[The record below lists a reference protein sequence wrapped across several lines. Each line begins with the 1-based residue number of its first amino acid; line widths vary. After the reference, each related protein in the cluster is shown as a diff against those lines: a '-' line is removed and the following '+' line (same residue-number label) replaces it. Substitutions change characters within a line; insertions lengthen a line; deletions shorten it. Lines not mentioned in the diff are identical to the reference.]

1 MRKVVIACAALVLA
15 LIVVL
20 AVPSLLHAQ
29 GQAQGQQPQ
38 ADQPQGGAGQTF
50 LGNQPAGGRGGR
62 GGRGN
67 QANVPAKPT
76 PRWPDGHPRLGAGP
90 DENGTWGSCCGSLS
104 YDPTPNTQVNQNP
117 GAGRGAAAGQGSNAQ
132 GRGGRGGGGF
142 GGGQANQPPRTE
154 TPFQPWAKA
163 LLEYR
168 RNNEFEP
175 HTRCKPSGGARQ
187 FVTPYGTEIVEMP
200 ELQRIYI
207 FDIGGPHTYRIIYM
221 DGKPHP
227 ANLVPSYYGDS
238 RGHWEGDTL
247 VVDNTGFNEGFW
259 MDRAGSP
266 HTEKL
271 HFVERFT
278 RTDYNTLKYEVS
290 VDDPGAYTAPWT
302 SSATMRW
309 GAGSELFEYVCQ
321 DNNYA
326 PTLLV
331 GQQESVDRTS
341 IIVP

>member
-1 MRKVVIACAALVLA
+1 MRHRLVIVCAALVLA
-15 LIVVL
+15 LITFV
-20 AVPSLLHAQ
+20 AAPSILRAQAPQAGQQPAAQ
-29 GQAQGQQPQ
+29 GQGQ
-38 ADQPQGGAGQTF
+38 
-50 LGNQPAGGRGGR
+50 GRGGGGR
-62 GGRGN
+62 GRGN
-67 QANVPAKPT
+67 QAEVASKPT
-76 PRWPDGHPRLGAGP
+76 PRWPDGHPRLGAPP
-90 DENGTWGSCCGSLS
+90 DEKGIWGACCGSLS
-104 YDPTPNTQVNQNP
+104 FDPTPNTQVNQNP
-117 GAGRGAAAGQGSNAQ
+117 GAGAAAGANAAAGR
-132 GRGGRGGGGF
+132 GRGGAGGGA
-142 GGGQANQPPRTE
+142 QANQPPRTE

-163 LLEYR
+163 LYEYR
-168 RNNEFEP
+168 RTNEYEP

-200 ELQRIYI
+200 DLQRIVI

-247 VVDNTGFNEGFW
+247 VVDNTGFNEAFW

-271 HFVERFT
+271 HYVERFT
-278 RTDYNTLKYEVS
+278 RTDYNTLKYEVT

-309 GAGSELFEYVCQ
+309 NAGQELFEYVCQ
-321 DNNYA
+321 DNNFA

-331 GQQESVDRTS
+331 GEATEVDRSTP
-341 IIVP
+341 IVP

>member
-1 MRKVVIACAALVLA
+1 MRHRLVIVCSALVLA
-15 LIVVL
+15 LVTVF
-20 AVPSLLHAQ
+20 AAPSLLRAQ
-29 GQAQGQQPQ
+29 APQAGQQAAP
-38 ADQPQGGAGQTF
+38 AGQ
-50 LGNQPAGGRGGR
+50 GRGGGR

-67 QANVPAKPT
+67 QAEVPSKPT
-76 PRWPDGHPRLGAGP
+76 PRWPDGHPQLGAPAG
-90 DENGTWGSCCGSLS
+90 EKGVWGACCGSLS
-104 YDPTPNTQVNQNP
+104 FDPTPNPQAGNFQNP
-117 GAGRGAAAGQGSNAQ
+117 GAGAAQ
-132 GRGGRGGGGF
+132 GRGGAAAGRGG
-142 GGGQANQPPRTE
+142 QAANQPPRTE

-168 RNNEFEP
+168 RTNEFEP

-187 FVTPYGTEIVEMP
+187 FVTPYGTEIVDMP
-200 ELQRIYI
+200 DLQRVYI
-207 FDIGGPHTYRIIYM
+207 FDIGGPHTFRIIYT
-221 DGKPHP
+221 DGSAHP

-278 RTDYNTLKYEVS
+278 RTDFNTLKYEVT

-309 GAGSELFEYVCQ
+309 NAGQELFEYVCQ
-321 DNNYA
+321 DNNFA
-326 PTLLV
+326 PVLLV
-331 GQQESVDRTS
+331 GEQEKVDRTT

>member
-1 MRKVVIACAALVLA
+1 MGHRSVIVCAALVLA
-15 LIVVL
+15 LITLTV
-20 AVPSLLHAQ
+20 APSLLRAQ
-29 GQAQGQQPQ
+29 APQPQ
-38 ADQPQGGAGQTF
+38 GTEAQPQGGAGQTF
-50 LGNQPAGGRGGR
+50 LGNQPQGRGGR

-67 QANVPAKPT
+67 QADVPAKPT
-76 PRWPDGHPRLGAGP
+76 PRWPDGHPRLGAAA
-90 DENGTWGSCCGSLS
+90 DEKGTWGSCCGSLS
-104 YDPTPNTQVNQNP
+104 FDPTPNPQAANFQNP
-117 GAGRGAAAGQGSNAQ
+117 GAGGAGQGANAQ
-132 GRGGRGGGGF
+132 GRGGAGRGGF
-142 GGGQANQPPRTE
+142 GAPANQPPRTE

-168 RNNEFEP
+168 RTNEFEP

-200 ELQRIYI
+200 DLQRIYI
-207 FDIGGPHTYRIIYM
+207 FDIGGPHTFRIIYM

-247 VVDNTGFNEGFW
+247 VVDNIGFNEGFW

-271 HFVERFT
+271 HFVEKFT
-278 RTDYNTLKYEVS
+278 RTDYNTLKYEVN
-290 VDDPGAYTAPWT
+290 VEDPGAYTQPW
-302 SSATMRW
+302 SFSATMHW
-309 GAGSELFEYVCQ
+309 SAGAELFEYVCQ

-326 PTLLV
+326 YELLV
-331 GQQESVDRTS
+331 GEQEKVDRTS
-341 IIVP
+341 VIVP